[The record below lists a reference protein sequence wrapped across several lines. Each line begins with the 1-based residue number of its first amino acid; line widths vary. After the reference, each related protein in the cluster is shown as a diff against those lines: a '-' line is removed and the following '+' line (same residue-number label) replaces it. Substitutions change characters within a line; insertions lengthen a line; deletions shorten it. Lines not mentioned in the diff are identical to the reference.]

1 VILSDLSVKRPV
13 FATVIN
19 LLIITFGI
27 VAFLMLP
34 LREYPD
40 IDPPIVNISTNY
52 PGASAAIVE
61 TKITQLLEDRIS
73 GVEGVKT
80 INSNSRVGRSS
91 ITIEFNLD
99 RDIDAATNDVRD
111 RISRALNN
119 LPEQAE
125 PPEVSKANDDE
136 NVIVWFVLQS
146 ETMSTLELTDY
157 ANRYIVDRFAVV
169 DGVARVQ
176 VGGGRTYAMKIRLNR
191 VSMAA
196 RNITVQDIES
206 TLRDENV
213 ELPAGRIESIDRDFS
228 IRVERSYLSEQD
240 FANMVISH
248 SQSNTEGSANGS
260 SQNNAQSKSVV
271 RLGDVAEVFIG
282 AQDDE
287 NMFRGNGK
295 NMVGLGVIKQS
306 KANTLDVVKSAR
318 KEMVTIRSSLPIGTT
333 ITNSYDS
340 SVFIQGSIDEVY
352 NTLIIAMLMVVL
364 VIFLFL
370 GNVRATLI
378 PAVTVPVA
386 LIGSMMALSWFGF
399 SINLLTLLAL
409 VLAIGL
415 VVDDAIVVLENI
427 YRRIENGQPPLMAAY
442 EGGREVAFAVIAT
455 TLVLVAVFVPLVF
468 LSGNMGR
475 LFTEFAIAIAAAV
488 VFSSL
493 TALSL
498 TPMLCSKMLKHKERS
513 SSFGQK
519 LDHAFSRFEA
529 AYGRALKNSIQQPL
543 LIILVLALSLAAVF
557 LLFNKLPAEYTP
569 KEDRGNFFL
578 IMQGAEGA
586 SHESNVKNM
595 HKIEEKLLG
604 YQEQGEL
611 DRVLVRVPGF
621 GGTGG
626 IAIVGLPQWD
636 KRSID
641 TFSFINK
648 INGDVQSVT
657 DVRAFAIMRRGIGGG
672 GGSNAPVS
680 FVLQGNTFAE
690 LAQWRD
696 ILITEAQKNPNLSNI
711 NSDYQETYP
720 QLLVQ
725 IDRERAYD
733 LGVPVGDIAET
744 LETMLGQRRVTT
756 FVDRGEEYDVI
767 VEGDEKQFQSPADI
781 DNLYVR
787 SRTTDKLIPLSNLL
801 NIGENATSSKLNR
814 YNRLRSITITA
825 NLADGYALGEALDFL
840 VDVTKNK
847 LPEHVQIDYKGESL
861 LLKESGSSILFVF
874 LLALLITYLVLA
886 AQFESFIHPFV
897 ILLTVPLALVGALAG
912 LELMG
917 MSLNIYSQIGIVM
930 LIGLAAKNGILIV
943 EFANQLRDKGIAFE
957 EALISA
963 SQQRLRPIV
972 MTTFTTVTSAIPL
985 VLAVGPGA
993 ESRMVIGVVI
1003 FAGVSL
1009 ASVFT
1014 LFIVPGAYYWLCRN
1028 TGSPQAISDEIDQL
1042 EQGSN
1047 Y

>member
-1 VILSDLSVKRPV
+1 MILSDLSVKRPV

-19 LLIITFGI
+19 LLIVTFGI

-52 PGASAAIVE
+52 SGASAAIVE

-73 GVEGVKT
+73 GIEGVKS

-119 LPEQAE
+119 LPEQAD

-136 NVIVWFVLQS
+136 STIVWFVLQS
-146 ETMSTLELTDY
+146 DTMSTLALTDY

-169 DGVARVQ
+169 DGVARIQ

-191 VSMAA
+191 ASMAA

-206 TLRDENV
+206 TLRDENI

-240 FANMVISH
+240 FANMVINH
-248 SQSNTEGSANGS
+248 SESN
-260 SQNNAQSKSVV
+260 SVV
-271 RLGDVAEVFIG
+271 RLGDVADVFIG

-306 KANTLDVVKSAR
+306 KANTLDVVRAAR
-318 KEMVTIRSSLPIGTT
+318 KEMIAIRSSLPVGTT

-352 NTLIIAMLMVVL
+352 NTLIIAMMMVVL

-378 PAVTVPVA
+378 PAITVPVA

-427 YRRIENGQPPLMAAY
+427 YRRIENGQTPLMAAY
-442 EGGREVAFAVIAT
+442 EGGREVAFAVVAT

-498 TPMLCSKMLKHKERS
+498 TPMMCSKMLKHRERS

-519 LDHAFSRFEA
+519 LDRAFSRIEA
-529 AYGRALKNSIQQPL
+529 AYGRALANSIHQPM
-543 LIILVLALSLAAVF
+543 LIVLVLGLSLTAVF
-557 LLFNKLPAEYTP
+557 LLFNKLPSEYTP

-586 SHESNVKNM
+586 SYESNVKNM
-595 HKIEEKLLG
+595 HEIEEKLLG
-604 YQEQGEL
+604 YQAQGEL

-626 IAIVGLPQWD
+626 IAIVGLPEWD
-636 KRSID
+636 KRSVD

-648 INGDVQSVT
+648 INRDVQSVT

-680 FVLQGNTFAE
+680 FVLQGNTFEE

-696 ILITEAQKNPNLSNI
+696 ILISEAQKNPNLSNI
-711 NSDYQETYP
+711 NSDYKETYP

-733 LGVPVGDIAET
+733 LGVPVGDIAKT

-767 VEGDEKQFQSPADI
+767 VEGDEKQYQSPDDI

-787 SRTTDKLIPLSNLL
+787 SRTTNKLIPLSNLL
-801 NIGENATSSKLNR
+801 NIGENATSSRLNR
-814 YNRLRSITITA
+814 YNRLRSITVTA
-825 NLADGYALGEALDFL
+825 NLADGYALGDALDFL

-847 LPEHVQIDYKGESL
+847 LPEHVQVDYKGESL
-861 LLKESGSSILFVF
+861 LLKESGNSILFVF

-912 LELMG
+912 LDLMG

-1009 ASVFT
+1009 ASMFT
-1014 LFIVPGAYYWLCRN
+1014 LFIVPGAYYWLCRH
-1028 TGSPQAISDEIDQL
+1028 TGSPQAIANEIAKQ
-1042 EQGSN
+1042 QQ
-1047 Y
+1047 

>member
-1 VILSDLSVKRPV
+1 MILSDLSVKRPV
-13 FATVIN
+13 FATVLN

-119 LPEQAE
+119 LPEQAD

-146 ETMSTLELTDY
+146 ETMSTLALTDY

-169 DGVARVQ
+169 DGVARIR

-191 VSMAA
+191 ASMAA
-196 RNITVQDIES
+196 RNITVQDIER

-213 ELPAGRIESIDRDFS
+213 ELPAGRIESVERDFS

-240 FANMVISH
+240 FTNMVI
-248 SQSNTEGSANGS
+248 ER
-260 SQNNAQSKSVV
+260 SKSNSLV

-306 KANTLDVVKSAR
+306 KANTLEVVKSAR
-318 KEMVTIRSSLPIGTT
+318 KEMITIRNTLPVGTT

-352 NTLIIAMLMVVL
+352 NTLIIAMFMVVL

-378 PAVTVPVA
+378 PAITVPVA

-427 YRRIENGQPPLMAAY
+427 YRRIEKGQTPLMAAY
-442 EGGREVAFAVIAT
+442 EGGREVAFAVVAT

-488 VFSSL
+488 IFSSL

-498 TPMLCSKMLKHKERS
+498 TPMMCSKMLKHRERS

-519 LDHAFSRFEA
+519 LDRAFARFEA
-529 AYGRALKNSIQQPL
+529 SYGRALKSSIHQPI
-543 LIILVLALSLAAVF
+543 LILLVLGLALASVF
-557 LLFNKLPAEYTP
+557 LLFNKLPSEYSP

-578 IMQGAEGA
+578 MMQSAEGA
-586 SHESNVKNM
+586 SYESNVKNM
-595 HKIEEKLLG
+595 HKIEDKLLA
-604 YQEQGEL
+604 YQAQGEL

-621 GGTGG
+621 GGSGG
-626 IAIVGLPQWD
+626 IAIVGLPEWD

-648 INGDVQSVT
+648 INGDMQSVT
-657 DVRAFAIMRRGIGGG
+657 DVRAFAIMRRGISGGG
-672 GGSNAPVS
+672 GGDKPVS
-680 FVLQGNTFAE
+680 FVLQGNTFEE
-690 LAQWRD
+690 LVQWRD
-696 ILITEAQKNPNLSNI
+696 ILISEAQKNPNLSNI

-720 QLLVQ
+720 QLLVK

-733 LGVPVGDIAET
+733 LGVTVGDIAQT

-767 VEGDEKQFQSPADI
+767 VEGDEMQFQSPADI
-781 DNLYVR
+781 DNLYIR
-787 SRTTDKLIPLSNLL
+787 SRTTDKLIPLASVL
-801 NIGENATSSKLNR
+801 NIAENATSSRLNR
-814 YNRLRSITITA
+814 YNRLRSITVTA
-825 NLADGYALGEALDFL
+825 NLSDGYALGDALDFL

-847 LPEHVQIDYKGESL
+847 LPEHVQVAYKGESL
-861 LLKESGSSILFVF
+861 LLKESGNSILFVF

-912 LELMG
+912 LELMA

-985 VLAVGPGA
+985 VLAIGPGA

-1009 ASVFT
+1009 ASIFT
-1014 LFIVPGAYYWLCRN
+1014 LFIVPGAYFWLCRN
-1028 TGSPQAISDEIDQL
+1028 TGSPQAIANEI
-1042 EQGSN
+1042 EQQS
-1047 Y
+1047 

>member
-73 GVEGVKT
+73 GVEGVKA

-119 LPEQAE
+119 LPEQAD

-146 ETMSTLELTDY
+146 ETMSTLALTDY

-169 DGVARVQ
+169 DGVARIR

-191 VSMAA
+191 ASMAA
-196 RNITVQDIES
+196 RNITVQDIER

-213 ELPAGRIESIDRDFS
+213 ELPAGRIESVDRDFS
-228 IRVERSYLSEQD
+228 IRVERSYLTEQD
-240 FANMVISH
+240 FSNMVIDRSE
-248 SQSNTEGSANGS
+248 SNSL
-260 SQNNAQSKSVV
+260 V

-306 KANTLDVVKSAR
+306 KGNTLDVVKSAR
-318 KEMVTIRSSLPIGTT
+318 KEIIAIRNTLPVGTT

-378 PAVTVPVA
+378 PAITVPVA

-427 YRRIENGQPPLMAAY
+427 YRRIENGQTPLMAAY
-442 EGGREVAFAVIAT
+442 EGGREVAFAVVAT

-488 VFSSL
+488 IFSSL

-498 TPMLCSKMLKHKERS
+498 TPMMCSKMLKHRERS

-519 LDHAFSRFEA
+519 LDRAFASFEA
-529 AYGRALKNSIQQPL
+529 SYGRALKSSIHQPM
-543 LIILVLALSLAAVF
+543 LILLVLGLALAAVF
-557 LLFNKLPAEYTP
+557 LLFNKLPSEYTP

-578 IMQGAEGA
+578 MMQSAEGA
-586 SHESNVKNM
+586 SYESNVKNM
-595 HKIEEKLLG
+595 HEIEEKLLA
-604 YQEQGEL
+604 YQAQGEL

-621 GGTGG
+621 GGSGG
-626 IAIVGLPQWD
+626 IAIVGLPEWD

-648 INGDVQSVT
+648 INGDMQSVT

-672 GGSNAPVS
+672 GGGNNPVS
-680 FVLQGNTFAE
+680 FVLQGNTFEE

-733 LGVPVGDIAET
+733 LGVTVGDIAQT

-767 VEGDEKQFQSPADI
+767 VEGDEKQFQSPKDI
-781 DNLYVR
+781 DNLYIR
-787 SRTTDKLIPLSNLL
+787 SRTTDKLIPLASVL
-801 NIGENATSSKLNR
+801 NIGENATSSRLNR
-814 YNRLRSITITA
+814 YNRLRSITVTA
-825 NLADGYALGEALDFL
+825 NLTDGYALGDALDFL

-847 LPEHVQIDYKGESL
+847 LPEHVQVDYKGESL
-861 LLKESGSSILFVF
+861 LLKESGNSIMFVF

-1009 ASVFT
+1009 ASIFT

-1028 TGSPQAISDEIDQL
+1028 TGSPQAIANKI
-1042 EQGSN
+1042 EQQS
-1047 Y
+1047 

>member
-1 VILSDLSVKRPV
+1 MILSDLSVKRPV

-19 LLIITFGI
+19 LLIIAFGI
-27 VAFLMLP
+27 VAFMLLP

-40 IDPPIVNISTNY
+40 IDPPIVNISTSY

-61 TKITQLLEDRIS
+61 SKITQLLEDRVS
-73 GVEGVKT
+73 GIEGVKT

-91 ITIEFNLD
+91 ITLEFDLD

-111 RISRALNN
+111 RISRALRN

-125 PPEVSKANDDE
+125 PPQVSKSNDDE
-136 NVIVWFVLQS
+136 SVIAWFVLQS
-146 ETMSTLELTDY
+146 DVMTTLELTDY

-176 VGGGRTYAMKIRLNR
+176 VGGGRTSAMKIRLDR
-191 VSMAA
+191 AAMAA
-196 RNITVQDIES
+196 RNITVDDIET
-206 TLRDENV
+206 TLRNENI
-213 ELPAGRIESIDRDFS
+213 ELPAGRVESIDRDFS
-228 IRVERSYLSEQD
+228 IRVKRSYLTAQHFE
-240 FANMVISH
+240 NMVVSR
-248 SQSNTEGSANGS
+248 TKANS
-260 SQNNAQSKSVV
+260 FV
-271 RLGDVAEVFIG
+271 RLRDVSKVFVGAE
-282 AQDDE
+282 DDE

-306 KANTLDVVKSAR
+306 KANTLEVVRAAR
-318 KEMVTIRSSLPIGTT
+318 KEMTSLRNTLPLGTT

-352 NTLIIAMLMVVL
+352 NTLIIAMLMVIL

-370 GNVRATLI
+370 GNVRATII

-386 LIGSMMALSWFGF
+386 LIGSMMSLSWFGF

-427 YRRIENGQPPLMAAY
+427 YRRIEQGQPPLLAAY
-442 EGGREVAFAVIAT
+442 HGGREVAFAVVAT

-468 LSGNMGR
+468 LSGNIGR

-498 TPMLCSKMLKHKERS
+498 TPMMCSKMLKNRQRS

-519 LDHAFSRFEA
+519 LDSAFARFEA
-529 AYGRALKNSIQQPL
+529 AYARALKNSIHQPI
-543 LIILVLALSLAAVF
+543 LIVAVLGLSLFAVQ
-557 LLFNKLPAEYTP
+557 LLLKKLPTEYTP

-586 SHESNVKNM
+586 SYESNVSNM
-595 HKIEEKLLG
+595 QQIEEKLLA
-604 YQEQGEL
+604 YQAQGEL

-626 IAIVGLPQWD
+626 IAIVGLPEWD
-636 KRSID
+636 KRKID
-641 TFSFINK
+641 TFSFIHK
-648 INGDVQSVT
+648 INREVREVT

-672 GGSNAPVS
+672 GSNAPVS
-680 FVLQGNTFAE
+680 FVLQGNTFSE
-690 LAQWRD
+690 LAKWRD
-696 ILITEAQKNPNLSNI
+696 IVIDAAQKNSRLSNI
-711 NSDYQETYP
+711 NSDYKETYP

-725 IDRERAYD
+725 INSDRAYD
-733 LGVPVGDIAET
+733 LGVPIRDIAQT
-744 LETMLGQRRVTT
+744 LETMLGKKRLTT

-767 VEGDEKQFQSPADI
+767 IEGDEKQFSSPTDI
-781 DNLYVR
+781 EHVYVR
-787 SRTTDKLIPLSNLL
+787 SRTTDKLIPLGNLL
-801 NIGENATSSKLNR
+801 HIKENATSSKLNR

-825 NLADGYALGEALDFL
+825 NLADDYALGDALHFL
-840 VDVTKNK
+840 VSVVNAE

-861 LLKESGSSILFVF
+861 LLKESGNSILFVF
-874 LLALLITYLVLA
+874 MLALLITYLVLS
-886 AQFESFIHPFV
+886 AQFESFVHPFV

-917 MSLNIYSQIGIVM
+917 MTLNIYSQIGIVM

-943 EFANQLRDKGIAFE
+943 EFANQLRDKGMAFE
-957 EALISA
+957 QALISA
-963 SQQRLRPIV
+963 AQQRLRPIV

-1014 LFIVPGAYYWLCRN
+1014 LFIVPGAYYWMCRN
-1028 TGSPQAISDEIDQL
+1028 TSSPQAITHKIKEL
-1042 EQGSN
+1042 EQ
-1047 Y
+1047 

>member
-1 VILSDLSVKRPV
+1 MILSDLSVKRPV
-13 FATVIN
+13 FATVLN

-40 IDPPIVNISTNY
+40 IDPPIVNISTSY

-73 GVEGVKT
+73 GIEGVKT

-119 LPEQAE
+119 LPEQSD

-136 NVIVWFVLQS
+136 SVIVWFVLQS
-146 ETMSTLELTDY
+146 ETMSTLALTDY

-169 DGVARVQ
+169 DGVARVR

-191 VSMAA
+191 ASMAA
-196 RNITVQDIES
+196 RDITVQDIER

-228 IRVERSYLSEQD
+228 IRVERSYLTEQD
-240 FANMVISH
+240 FANMVVDH
-248 SQSNTEGSANGS
+248 SE
-260 SQNNAQSKSVV
+260 SKSVV

-287 NMFRGNGK
+287 NMFRGNGR

-306 KANTLDVVKSAR
+306 KANTLDVVKTAR
-318 KEMVTIRSSLPIGTT
+318 KEMIAIRDSLPVGTT

-386 LIGSMMALSWFGF
+386 LVGSMMALSWFGF

-427 YRRIENGQPPLMAAY
+427 YRRIEKGQTPLMAAY

-498 TPMLCSKMLKHKERS
+498 TPMMCSKMLKHRERS

-519 LDHAFSRFEA
+519 LDRAFARFEA
-529 AYGRALKNSIQQPL
+529 AYGRALASSIHQPL
-543 LIILVLALSLAAVF
+543 LIVLVLGLSLAAVF
-557 LLFNKLPAEYTP
+557 LLFNKLPSEYTP

-586 SHESNVKNM
+586 SYESNVKNM

-604 YQEQGEL
+604 YQAEGEL

-621 GGTGG
+621 GGSGG
-626 IAIVGLPQWD
+626 IAIVGLPEWD

-648 INGDVQSVT
+648 INRDVQSVT

-680 FVLQGNTFAE
+680 FVLQGNTFEE

-711 NSDYQETYP
+711 NSDYKETYP

-733 LGVPVGDIAET
+733 LGVPVGDIAQT
-744 LETMLGQRRVTT
+744 LETMLGQRRVTS

-767 VEGDEKQFQSPADI
+767 VEGDEKQFQSPTDI

-787 SRTTDKLIPLSNLL
+787 SRTTDKLIPLANLL
-801 NIGENATSSKLNR
+801 NIGENATSSRLNR
-814 YNRLRSITITA
+814 YNRLRSITVTA
-825 NLADGYALGEALDFL
+825 NLADGYALGDALDFL

-847 LPEHVQIDYKGESL
+847 LPEHVQVDYKGESL
-861 LLKESGSSILFVF
+861 LLKESGNSILFVF

-943 EFANQLRDKGIAFE
+943 EFANQLRDRGIAFE

-963 SQQRLRPIV
+963 AQQRLRPIV

-1009 ASVFT
+1009 TSIFT

-1028 TGSPQAISDEIDQL
+1028 TGSPQAIANEIEKAEQL
-1042 EQGSN
+1042 GVSESSL
-1047 Y
+1047 

>member
-1 VILSDLSVKRPV
+1 MILSDLSVKRPV

-40 IDPPIVNISTNY
+40 IDPPVVNISTSY
-52 PGASAAIVE
+52 PGASAVIVE
-61 TKITQLLEDRIS
+61 TKITKLLEDRIS
-73 GVEGVKT
+73 GIEGVKT

-99 RDIDAATNDVRD
+99 RNIDAATNDVRD
-111 RISRALNN
+111 RVSRALNN
-119 LPEQAE
+119 LPEQSE

-146 ETMSTLELTDY
+146 DTMSTLELTDY

-191 VSMAA
+191 ASMAA

-206 TLRDENV
+206 TLRDENI

-240 FANMVISH
+240 FANMVITH
-248 SQSNTEGSANGS
+248 SD
-260 SQNNAQSKSVV
+260 NNSVV
-271 RLGDVAEVFIG
+271 RLGDVAQVFVG

-306 KANTLDVVKSAR
+306 KANTLEVVKSAR
-318 KEMVTIRSSLPIGTT
+318 KEMVTIRESLPVGTT

-352 NTLIIAMLMVVL
+352 NTLIIAMLMVIL

-378 PAVTVPVA
+378 PAITVPVA

-427 YRRIENGQPPLMAAY
+427 YRRIENGQSPIMAAY
-442 EGGREVAFAVIAT
+442 EGGREVAFAVVAT

-468 LSGNMGR
+468 LSGNVGR

-498 TPMLCSKMLKHKERS
+498 TPMMCSKMLKHRERS

-519 LDHAFSRFEA
+519 LDRAFAHIEA
-529 AYGRALKNSIQQPL
+529 AYGRALANTIHQPI
-543 LIILVLALSLAAVF
+543 LILLVLALSLAAVF
-557 LLFNKLPAEYTP
+557 ILFNKLPAEYSP

-586 SHESNVKNM
+586 SHENNVKNM
-595 HKIEEKLLG
+595 HQIEEKLLS
-604 YQEQGEL
+604 YQEKGEL

-621 GGTGG
+621 GGSGG
-626 IAIVGLPQWD
+626 IAIVGLPEWD
-636 KRSID
+636 KRSVD

-648 INGDVQSVT
+648 INREVQSVT
-657 DVRAFAIMRRGIGGG
+657 DVRAFAIMRRGIRGG
-672 GGSNAPVS
+672 GGSNEPVS
-680 FVLQGNTFAE
+680 FVLQGNTFEE

-696 ILITEAQKNPNLSNI
+696 ILINEAQKNPNLSNI
-711 NSDYQETYP
+711 NSDYKETYP

-733 LGVPVGDIAET
+733 LGVPVGDIAAT

-767 VEGDEKQFQSPADI
+767 VEGDEKQYQSPTDI

-787 SRTTDKLIPLSNLL
+787 SRTTNKLIPLANVL
-801 NIGENATSSKLNR
+801 NIAENATSSRLNR

-825 NLADGYALGEALDFL
+825 NLVDGYALGDALDFL

-847 LPEHVQIDYKGESL
+847 LPEHVQVAYKGESL
-861 LLKESGSSILFVF
+861 LLKESGNSILFVF

-886 AQFESFIHPFV
+886 AQFESFVHPFV
-897 ILLTVPLALVGALAG
+897 ILLTVPLALVGALTG

-943 EFANQLRDKGIAFE
+943 EFANQLRDKGVAFE
-957 EALISA
+957 QALLSA
-963 SQQRLRPIV
+963 AQQRLRPIV

-1009 ASVFT
+1009 ASMFT

-1028 TGSPQAISDEIDQL
+1028 TGSPQAIAKEIDKL
-1042 EQGSN
+1042 EQQVLTKAALK
-1047 Y
+1047 

>member
-1 VILSDLSVKRPV
+1 MILSDLSVKRPV

-40 IDPPIVNISTNY
+40 IDPPVVSITTSY

-61 TKITQLLEDRIS
+61 TKITQVLEDRIS

-80 INSNSRVGRSS
+80 INSNSRVGRSN
-91 ITIEFNLD
+91 ITIEFDLS

-111 RISRALNN
+111 RISRALRS
-119 LPEQAE
+119 LPEQAD
-125 PPEVSKANDDE
+125 PPQVFKANDDE
-136 NVIVWFVLQS
+136 SVIVWFVLQS
-146 ETMSTLELTDY
+146 DTMSTLELTDY

-176 VGGGRTYAMKIRLNR
+176 VGGGRTYAMKILLNR
-191 VSMAA
+191 TAMAA
-196 RNITVQDIES
+196 RNVTVDDIES
-206 TLRDENV
+206 TLRDENI
-213 ELPAGRIESIDRDFS
+213 ELPAGKVESIDRDFS
-228 IRVERSYLSEQD
+228 IRVERSYLTERD
-240 FANMVISH
+240 FAEMVI
-248 SQSNTEGSANGS
+248 TR
-260 SQNNAQSKSVV
+260 SKDNSLV
-271 RLGDVAEVFIG
+271 RLGDVAQVFVG

-306 KANTLDVVKSAR
+306 KANTLEVVKAAR
-318 KEMVTIRSSLPIGTT
+318 KEMLDIREGLPLGTT

-352 NTLIIAMLMVVL
+352 NTLIIAMLMVIL

-415 VVDDAIVVLENI
+415 VVDDSIVVLENI
-427 YRRIENGQPPLMAAY
+427 YRRIENGETPLLAAY
-442 EGGREVAFAVIAT
+442 HGGREVAFAVVAT

-468 LSGNMGR
+468 LSGNVGR

-498 TPMLCSKMLKHKERS
+498 TPMMCSKMLKHRERS

-519 LDHAFSRFEA
+519 LDKAFAKFEA
-529 AYGRALKNSIQQPL
+529 AYGRALSKSIHQPFT
-543 LIILVLALSLAAVF
+543 IIAILGLALFAVQ
-557 LLFNKLPAEYTP
+557 LLFQQLPTEYTP
-569 KEDRGNFFL
+569 KEDRGNMFL

-586 SHESNVKNM
+586 SYENNVKNM
-595 HKIEEKLLG
+595 QKIEEKLLA
-604 YQEQGEL
+604 YQQRGDL
-611 DRVLVRVPGF
+611 DRVIVRVPGF

-626 IAIVGLPQWD
+626 IAILGMPDWGERNIGTFEFIKRINGEL
-636 KRSID
+636 RSI
-641 TFSFINK
+641 
-648 INGDVQSVT
+648 T
-657 DVRAFAIMRRGIGGG
+657 DVRAFAMMRRGIGGG

-680 FVLQGNTFAE
+680 FVLQGNTYSE
-690 LAQWRD
+690 LARWRD
-696 ILITEAQKNPNLSNI
+696 IVIKEAQKNPNLSAI
-711 NSDYQETYP
+711 NSDYKETYP
-720 QLLVQ
+720 QLMVK
-725 IDRERAYD
+725 IDRDRAYD
-733 LGVPVGDIAET
+733 LGVPVGDIAKT

-756 FVDRGEEYDVI
+756 FVDRGEEYDVV
-767 VEGDEKQFQSPADI
+767 VEGDESQYTSPTDI
-781 DNLYVR
+781 DNVYVR
-787 SRTTDKLIPLSNLL
+787 SRTTNKLIPLANLL
-801 NIGENATSSKLNR
+801 TVTENATSSRLNR

-825 NLADGYALGEALDFL
+825 NLADGYALGDALDFL
-840 VDVTKNK
+840 NDIVDSQ
-847 LPEHVQIDYKGESL
+847 LPEEVQIDYKGQSL
-861 LLKESGSSILFVF
+861 LLKDSGNSMLMIF
-874 LLALLITYLVLA
+874 LLALLITYLVLS

-912 LELMG
+912 LEFMG

-943 EFANQLRDKGIAFE
+943 EFANQLRDKGVEFE
-957 EALISA
+957 QALIQGA
-963 SQQRLRPIV
+963 QQRLRPIV

-985 VLAVGPGA
+985 VLASGPGA

-1028 TGSPQAISDEIDQL
+1028 TGSPEAIANEIEKAEQAKVA
-1042 EQGSN
+1042 SN
-1047 Y
+1047 

>member
-1 VILSDLSVKRPV
+1 MILSDLSVKRPV

-19 LLIITFGI
+19 LIIITFGI

-40 IDPPIVNISTNY
+40 IDPPIVNISTSY
-52 PGASAAIVE
+52 PGASAGIVE

-73 GVEGVKT
+73 GVEGIKS
-80 INSNSRVGRSS
+80 INSNSRVGRSN
-91 ITIEFNLD
+91 ITIEFTLD

-119 LPEQAE
+119 LPEQSE

-146 ETMSTLELTDY
+146 DTMSSLALTDY

-169 DGVARVQ
+169 DGVARVRL
-176 VGGGRTYAMKIRLNR
+176 GGGRTYAMKIRLDR
-191 VSMAA
+191 TSMAA
-196 RNITVQDIES
+196 RNITVQDIEN

-228 IRVERSYLSEQD
+228 IRVDRSYLSEQD
-240 FANMVISH
+240 FAEMVINH
-248 SQSNTEGSANGS
+248 AGNKT
-260 SQNNAQSKSVV
+260 VV
-271 RLGDVAEVFIG
+271 RLGDVAEVFVG

-306 KANTLDVVKSAR
+306 TANTLEVVKSAR
-318 KEMVTIRSSLPIGTT
+318 KEMFNIRESLPVGTT

-352 NTLIIAMLMVVL
+352 DTLIIAMLMVIL

-370 GNVRATLI
+370 GNVRATFI

-427 YRRIENGQPPLMAAY
+427 YRRIENGQTPLMAAF

-455 TLVLVAVFVPLVF
+455 TLVLVAVFVPLIF
-468 LSGNMGR
+468 LSGNVGR

-498 TPMLCSKMLKHKERS
+498 TPMMCSKLLKHRERS

-519 LDHAFSRFEA
+519 LDQTFSRIET
-529 AYGRALKNSIQQPL
+529 AYGRALKNSIHQPI
-543 LIILVLALSLAAVF
+543 LIIAVLALSLVAVF
-557 LLFNKLPAEYTP
+557 LLFTDLPTEYTP

-578 IMQGAEGA
+578 VMRGAEGA
-586 SHESNVKNM
+586 SYENNIKNM
-595 HKIEEKLLG
+595 HEIENKLLA
-604 YQEQGEL
+604 YREKGEL
-611 DRVLVRVPGF
+611 ERVLVRVPGW
-621 GGTGG
+621 GGAGG
-626 IAIVGLPQWD
+626 IAIVGLPEWD

-648 INGDVQSVT
+648 INRDVKSVT
-657 DVRAFAIMRRGIGGG
+657 DVRAFAIMRKGISG
-672 GGSNAPVS
+672 GGSGSPVS
-680 FVLQGNTFAE
+680 FVLQGNTFEE

-696 ILITEAQKNPNLSNI
+696 ILVAKAQENPNLLNI
-711 NSDYQETYP
+711 DSDYQETYP

-733 LGVPVGDIAET
+733 LGVPVGDIAKT

-767 VEGDEKQFQSPADI
+767 VEGDEKQYRSPTDI
-781 DNLYVR
+781 NNLYVR
-787 SRTTDKLIPLSNLL
+787 SRTSNKLIPLANLL
-801 NIGENATSSKLNR
+801 NISENATSARLNR

-825 NLADGYALGEALDFL
+825 NLAEGYALGDALSFL
-840 VDVTKNK
+840 VDVTKTE

-874 LLALLITYLVLA
+874 LLALLLTYLVLS

-943 EFANQLRDKGIAFE
+943 EFANQLRDKGLAFE
-957 EALISA
+957 EALINA
-963 SQQRLRPIV
+963 AQQRLRPII

-1009 ASVFT
+1009 ASLFT
-1014 LFIVPGAYYWLCRN
+1014 LFIVPGAYYWLCRK
-1028 TGSPQAISDEIDQL
+1028 TGSPQDISAKIDKLKQ
-1042 EQGSN
+1042 
-1047 Y
+1047 

>member
-1 VILSDLSVKRPV
+1 MILSDLSVKRPV

-40 IDPPIVNISTNY
+40 IDPPIVNISTSY

-73 GVEGVKT
+73 GIEGVKT

-119 LPEQAE
+119 LPEQSD

-136 NVIVWFVLQS
+136 SVIVWFVLQS
-146 ETMSTLELTDY
+146 ETMSTLALTDY

-169 DGVARVQ
+169 DGVARVR

-191 VSMAA
+191 ASMAA
-196 RNITVQDIES
+196 RDITVQDIES

-228 IRVERSYLSEQD
+228 IRVERSYLTEQD
-240 FANMVISH
+240 FANMVINH
-248 SQSNTEGSANGS
+248 SE
-260 SQNNAQSKSVV
+260 SKSVV

-282 AQDDE
+282 AQNDE

-306 KANTLDVVKSAR
+306 KANTLDVVKTAR
-318 KEMVTIRSSLPIGTT
+318 KEMITIRDSLPVGTT

-352 NTLIIAMLMVVL
+352 NTLIIAMFMVVL

-386 LIGSMMALSWFGF
+386 LIGSMIALSWFGF

-427 YRRIENGQPPLMAAY
+427 YRRIENGQAPLMAAY

-498 TPMLCSKMLKHKERS
+498 TPMMCSKMLKHRERS

-519 LDHAFSRFEA
+519 LDRAFARFEA
-529 AYGRALKNSIQQPL
+529 AYGRALASSIHQPV
-543 LIILVLALSLAAVF
+543 LIVLVLGLSLAAVF
-557 LLFNKLPAEYTP
+557 LLFNKLPSEYTP

-578 IMQGAEGA
+578 IMQSAEGA
-586 SHESNVKNM
+586 SYESNVKNM
-595 HKIEEKLLG
+595 HKIEKKLLG
-604 YQEQGEL
+604 YQQEGEL

-621 GGTGG
+621 GGSGG
-626 IAIVGLPQWD
+626 IAIVGLPEWD

-641 TFSFINK
+641 TFSFIKK
-648 INGDVQSVT
+648 INRDVQSVT

-672 GGSNAPVS
+672 GG
-680 FVLQGNTFAE
+680 
-690 LAQWRD
+690 
-696 ILITEAQKNPNLSNI
+696 
-711 NSDYQETYP
+711 
-720 QLLVQ
+720 
-725 IDRERAYD
+725 
-733 LGVPVGDIAET
+733 
-744 LETMLGQRRVTT
+744 
-756 FVDRGEEYDVI
+756 
-767 VEGDEKQFQSPADI
+767 
-781 DNLYVR
+781 
-787 SRTTDKLIPLSNLL
+787 
-801 NIGENATSSKLNR
+801 
-814 YNRLRSITITA
+814 
-825 NLADGYALGEALDFL
+825 
-840 VDVTKNK
+840 
-847 LPEHVQIDYKGESL
+847 
-861 LLKESGSSILFVF
+861 
-874 LLALLITYLVLA
+874 
-886 AQFESFIHPFV
+886 
-897 ILLTVPLALVGALAG
+897 
-912 LELMG
+912 
-917 MSLNIYSQIGIVM
+917 
-930 LIGLAAKNGILIV
+930 
-943 EFANQLRDKGIAFE
+943 
-957 EALISA
+957 
-963 SQQRLRPIV
+963 
-972 MTTFTTVTSAIPL
+972 
-985 VLAVGPGA
+985 
-993 ESRMVIGVVI
+993 
-1003 FAGVSL
+1003 
-1009 ASVFT
+1009 
-1014 LFIVPGAYYWLCRN
+1014 
-1028 TGSPQAISDEIDQL
+1028 
-1042 EQGSN
+1042 
-1047 Y
+1047 

>member
-1 VILSDLSVKRPV
+1 MILSDLSVKRPV

-40 IDPPIVNISTNY
+40 IDPPIVNISTSY

-61 TKITQLLEDRIS
+61 TKITQLLENRIS
-73 GVEGVKT
+73 GIEGVKT

-119 LPEQAE
+119 LPEQSD

-136 NVIVWFVLQS
+136 SVIVWFVLQS
-146 ETMSTLELTDY
+146 ETMSTLALTDY

-169 DGVARVQ
+169 DGVARVR

-191 VSMAA
+191 ASMAA
-196 RNITVQDIES
+196 RDITVQDIES

-228 IRVERSYLSEQD
+228 IRVERSYLTEQD
-240 FANMVISH
+240 FANMVINH
-248 SQSNTEGSANGS
+248 SE
-260 SQNNAQSKSVV
+260 SKSVV

-282 AQDDE
+282 AQNDE

-306 KANTLDVVKSAR
+306 KANTLDVVKTAR
-318 KEMVTIRSSLPIGTT
+318 KEMITIRDSLPVGTT

-352 NTLIIAMLMVVL
+352 NTLIIAMFMVVL

-386 LIGSMMALSWFGF
+386 LIGSMIALSWFGF

-427 YRRIENGQPPLMAAY
+427 YRRIENGQAPLMAAY

-498 TPMLCSKMLKHKERS
+498 TPMMCSKMLKHRERS

-519 LDHAFSRFEA
+519 LDRAFARFEA
-529 AYGRALKNSIQQPL
+529 AYGRALASSIHQPV
-543 LIILVLALSLAAVF
+543 LIVLVLGLSLAAVF
-557 LLFNKLPAEYTP
+557 LLFNKLPSEYTP

-578 IMQGAEGA
+578 IMQSAEGA
-586 SHESNVKNM
+586 SYESNVKNM
-595 HKIEEKLLG
+595 HKIEKKLLG
-604 YQEQGEL
+604 YQQEGEL

-621 GGTGG
+621 GGSGG
-626 IAIVGLPQWD
+626 IAIVGLPEWD

-641 TFSFINK
+641 TFSFIKK
-648 INGDVQSVT
+648 INRDVQSVT

-680 FVLQGNTFAE
+680 FVLQGNTFEE

-696 ILITEAQKNPNLSNI
+696 ILITEAQNNPNLSNI
-711 NSDYQETYP
+711 NSDYKETYP
-720 QLLVQ
+720 QLLVR

-733 LGVPVGDIAET
+733 LGVPVGDIAQT
-744 LETMLGQRRVTT
+744 LETMLGQRRVTS

-767 VEGDEKQFQSPADI
+767 VEGDEKQFQSPTDI

-787 SRTTDKLIPLSNLL
+787 SRTTNKLIPLANLL
-801 NIGENATSSKLNR
+801 NIAENATSSKLNR

-825 NLADGYALGEALDFL
+825 NLADGYALGDALDFL

-847 LPEHVQIDYKGESL
+847 LPEHVQVDYKGESL
-861 LLKESGSSILFVF
+861 LLKESGNSILFVF

-963 SQQRLRPIV
+963 AQQRLRPIV

-1009 ASVFT
+1009 ASIFT
-1014 LFIVPGAYYWLCRN
+1014 LFIVPGAYYWLCRH
-1028 TGSPQAISDEIDQL
+1028 TGSPQAIANEI
-1042 EQGSN
+1042 EQAEQQGK
-1047 Y
+1047 

>member
-119 LPEQAE
+119 LPEQAD

-169 DGVARVQ
+169 DGVARIR

-191 VSMAA
+191 ASMAA
-196 RNITVQDIES
+196 RNITVQDIER
-206 TLRDENV
+206 TLREENV
-213 ELPAGRIESIDRDFS
+213 ELPAGRIESVDRDFS

-240 FANMVISH
+240 FANMVIARS
-248 SQSNTEGSANGS
+248 E
-260 SQNNAQSKSVV
+260 NNSLV

-306 KANTLDVVKSAR
+306 KGNTLDVVKSAR
-318 KEMVTIRSSLPIGTT
+318 KEMIAIRNTLPVGTT

-340 SVFIQGSIDEVY
+340 SIFIQGSIDEVY

-378 PAVTVPVA
+378 PAITVPVA

-427 YRRIENGQPPLMAAY
+427 YRRIENGQTPLMAAY
-442 EGGREVAFAVIAT
+442 EGGREVAFAVVAT

-488 VFSSL
+488 IFSSL

-498 TPMLCSKMLKHKERS
+498 TPMMCSKMLKHKERS

-519 LDHAFSRFEA
+519 LDRAFARFETS
-529 AYGRALKNSIQQPL
+529 YGRALKSSIHQPM
-543 LIILVLALSLAAVF
+543 LIVLVLSLALAAVF
-557 LLFNKLPAEYTP
+557 LLFNKLPSEYAP

-578 IMQGAEGA
+578 MMQSAEGA
-586 SHESNVKNM
+586 SYENNIKNM

-604 YQEQGEL
+604 YQVEGEL
-611 DRVLVRVPGF
+611 ERVLVRVPGF
-621 GGTGG
+621 GGSGG
-626 IAIVGLPQWD
+626 IAIVGLPEWG

-648 INGDVQSVT
+648 INGDMQSVT

-672 GGSNAPVS
+672 GGGNSPVS
-680 FVLQGNTFAE
+680 FVLQGNTFEE

-733 LGVPVGDIAET
+733 LGVPVGDIAKT

-767 VEGDEKQFQSPADI
+767 VEGDERQFQSPTDI

-787 SRTTDKLIPLSNLL
+787 SRTTDKLIPLASVL
-801 NIGENATSSKLNR
+801 NIGENATSSRLNR
-814 YNRLRSITITA
+814 YNRLRSITVTA
-825 NLADGYALGEALDFL
+825 NLVDGYALGDALDFL

-847 LPEHVQIDYKGESL
+847 LPEHVQVDYKGESL

-897 ILLTVPLALVGALAG
+897 ILLTVPLALVGALVG

-1009 ASVFT
+1009 ASIFT

-1028 TGSPQAISDEIDQL
+1028 TGSPKAIANEINKAEQQAIIKAQL
-1042 EQGSN
+1042 K
-1047 Y
+1047 

>member
-27 VAFLMLP
+27 VAFMMLP

-40 IDPPIVNISTNY
+40 IDPPIVNISTTY

-119 LPEQAE
+119 LPEQSE

-196 RNITVQDIES
+196 RNITVQDIED

-213 ELPAGRIESIDRDFS
+213 ELPAGRIESVDRDFS

-240 FANMVISH
+240 FANMVITH
-248 SQSNTEGSANGS
+248 SQSS
-260 SQNNAQSKSVV
+260 SVV
-271 RLGDVAEVFIG
+271 RLGDVAQVFVG

-306 KANTLDVVKSAR
+306 KGNTLDVVKSAR
-318 KEMVTIRSSLPIGTT
+318 KEMVAIRDTLPIGTT

-378 PAVTVPVA
+378 PAITVPIA
-386 LIGSMMALSWFGF
+386 LIGSLMALSWFGF

-442 EGGREVAFAVIAT
+442 EGGREVAFAVVAT

-498 TPMLCSKMLKHKERS
+498 TPMLCSKMLKHRERS

-519 LDHAFSRFEA
+519 LDNAFARFEA
-529 AYGRALKNSIQQPL
+529 AYGRALKNSIHQPM
-543 LIILVLALSLAAVF
+543 LIVLVLGLSLAAVF
-557 LLFNKLPAEYTP
+557 LLFNKLPSEYTP

-578 IMQGAEGA
+578 IMQSAEGA
-586 SHESNVKNM
+586 SYENNVKNM
-595 HKIEEKLLG
+595 HQIEEKLLG
-604 YQEQGEL
+604 YKEEGEL

-648 INGDVQSVT
+648 INKDVQSVT

-680 FVLQGNTFAE
+680 FVLQGNTFEE

-696 ILITEAQKNPNLSNI
+696 ILISEAQKNPNLSNI
-711 NSDYQETYP
+711 NSDYKETYP

-767 VEGDEKQFQSPADI
+767 VEGDEKQFKSPSDI

-787 SRTTDKLIPLSNLL
+787 SRTTDKLIPLANLL
-801 NIGENATSSKLNR
+801 NIGENATSSRLNR
-814 YNRLRSITITA
+814 YNRLRSITVTA
-825 NLADGYALGEALDFL
+825 NLADGYALGDALDFL

-847 LPEHVQIDYKGESL
+847 LPEHVQVDYKGESL
-861 LLKESGSSILFVF
+861 LLKESGNSILFVF

-1009 ASVFT
+1009 ASIFT

-1028 TGSPQAISDEIDQL
+1028 TGSPQAIANEIEKL
-1042 EQGSN
+1042 EQQS
-1047 Y
+1047 

>member
-1 VILSDLSVKRPV
+1 MYKR
-13 FATVIN
+13 
-19 LLIITFGI
+19 
-27 VAFLMLP
+27 
-34 LREYPD
+34 
-40 IDPPIVNISTNY
+40 
-52 PGASAAIVE
+52 
-61 TKITQLLEDRIS
+61 Q
-73 GVEGVKT
+73 
-80 INSNSRVGRSS
+80 
-91 ITIEFNLD
+91 
-99 RDIDAATNDVRD
+99 
-111 RISRALNN
+111 
-119 LPEQAE
+119 
-125 PPEVSKANDDE
+125 
-136 NVIVWFVLQS
+136 
-146 ETMSTLELTDY
+146 
-157 ANRYIVDRFAVV
+157 
-169 DGVARVQ
+169 
-176 VGGGRTYAMKIRLNR
+176 
-191 VSMAA
+191 
-196 RNITVQDIES
+196 VQDIES

-228 IRVERSYLSEQD
+228 IRVERSYLTEQD
-240 FANMVISH
+240 FANMVINH
-248 SQSNTEGSANGS
+248 SE
-260 SQNNAQSKSVV
+260 SKSVV

-306 KANTLDVVKSAR
+306 KANTLDVVKTAR
-318 KEMVTIRSSLPIGTT
+318 KEMIAIRDSLPVGTT

-352 NTLIIAMLMVVL
+352 NTLIIAMVMVVL

-427 YRRIENGQPPLMAAY
+427 YRRIENGQAPLMAAY

-498 TPMLCSKMLKHKERS
+498 TPMMCSKMLKHRERS

-519 LDHAFSRFEA
+519 LDRAFARFEA
-529 AYGRALKNSIQQPL
+529 AYGRALASSIHQPL
-543 LIILVLALSLAAVF
+543 LIVLVLGLSLAAVF
-557 LLFNKLPAEYTP
+557 LLFNKLPSEYTP

-586 SHESNVKNM
+586 SYESNVKNM

-604 YQEQGEL
+604 YQAEGEL

-621 GGTGG
+621 GGSGG
-626 IAIVGLPQWD
+626 IAIVGLPEWD

-648 INGDVQSVT
+648 INRDVQNVT

-711 NSDYQETYP
+711 NSDYKETYP

-733 LGVPVGDIAET
+733 LGVPVGDIAQT
-744 LETMLGQRRVTT
+744 LETMLGQRRVTS

-767 VEGDEKQFQSPADI
+767 VEGDEKQFQSPTDI

-787 SRTTDKLIPLSNLL
+787 SRTTEKLIPLANLL
-801 NIGENATSSKLNR
+801 TIAENATSSRLNR
-814 YNRLRSITITA
+814 YNRLRSITVTA
-825 NLADGYALGEALDFL
+825 NLADGYALGDALDFL
-840 VDVTKNK
+840 VEVTKNK
-847 LPEHVQIDYKGESL
+847 LPEHVQVDYKGESL
-861 LLKESGSSILFVF
+861 LLKAVSY
-874 LLALLITYLVLA
+874 T
-886 AQFESFIHPFV
+886 H
-897 ILLTVPLALVGALAG
+897 LTLPT
-912 LELMG
+912 
-917 MSLNIYSQIGIVM
+917 IC
-930 LIGLAAKNGILIV
+930 
-943 EFANQLRDKGIAFE
+943 
-957 EALISA
+957 
-963 SQQRLRPIV
+963 
-972 MTTFTTVTSAIPL
+972 
-985 VLAVGPGA
+985 
-993 ESRMVIGVVI
+993 
-1003 FAGVSL
+1003 
-1009 ASVFT
+1009 SV
-1014 LFIVPGAYYWLCRN
+1014 
-1028 TGSPQAISDEIDQL
+1028 
-1042 EQGSN
+1042 
-1047 Y
+1047 

>member
-1 VILSDLSVKRPV
+1 MILSDLSVKRPV

-73 GVEGVKT
+73 GVEGVKA

-119 LPEQAE
+119 LPEQAD

-146 ETMSTLELTDY
+146 ETMSTLALTDY

-169 DGVARVQ
+169 DGVARIR

-191 VSMAA
+191 ASMAA
-196 RNITVQDIES
+196 RNITLQDIER

-213 ELPAGRIESIDRDFS
+213 ELPAGRIESVDRDFS
-228 IRVERSYLSEQD
+228 IRVERSYLTEQD
-240 FANMVISH
+240 FSNMVIDRSE
-248 SQSNTEGSANGS
+248 SNSL
-260 SQNNAQSKSVV
+260 V

-306 KANTLDVVKSAR
+306 KGNTLDVVKSAR
-318 KEMVTIRSSLPIGTT
+318 KEMIAIRNTLPVGTT

-378 PAVTVPVA
+378 PAITVPVA

-427 YRRIENGQPPLMAAY
+427 YRRIENGQTPLMAAY
-442 EGGREVAFAVIAT
+442 EGGREVAFAVVAT

-488 VFSSL
+488 IFSSL

-498 TPMLCSKMLKHKERS
+498 TPMMCSKMLKHRERS

-519 LDHAFSRFEA
+519 LDRAFASFEA
-529 AYGRALKNSIQQPL
+529 SYGRALKSSIHQPM
-543 LIILVLALSLAAVF
+543 LILLVLGLALAAVF
-557 LLFNKLPAEYTP
+557 LLFNKLPSEYTP

-578 IMQGAEGA
+578 MMQSAEGA
-586 SHESNVKNM
+586 SYESNVKNM
-595 HKIEEKLLG
+595 HEIEEKLLA
-604 YQEQGEL
+604 YQAQGEL

-621 GGTGG
+621 GGSGG
-626 IAIVGLPQWD
+626 IAIVGLPEWD

-648 INGDVQSVT
+648 INGDMQSVT

-672 GGSNAPVS
+672 GGGNNPVS
-680 FVLQGNTFAE
+680 FVLQGNTFEE

-733 LGVPVGDIAET
+733 LGVTVGDIAQT

-767 VEGDEKQFQSPADI
+767 VEGDEKQFQSPKDI
-781 DNLYVR
+781 DNLYIR
-787 SRTTDKLIPLSNLL
+787 SRTTDKLIPLASVL
-801 NIGENATSSKLNR
+801 NIGENATSSRLNR
-814 YNRLRSITITA
+814 YNRLRSITVTA
-825 NLADGYALGEALDFL
+825 NLTDGYALGDALDFL

-847 LPEHVQIDYKGESL
+847 LPEHVQVDYKGESL
-861 LLKESGSSILFVF
+861 LLKESGNSIMFVF

-1009 ASVFT
+1009 ASIFT

-1028 TGSPQAISDEIDQL
+1028 TGSPQAIANKI
-1042 EQGSN
+1042 EQQS
-1047 Y
+1047 

>member
-19 LLIITFGI
+19 LLIMTFGI
-27 VAFLMLP
+27 VAFMMLP

-40 IDPPIVNISTNY
+40 IDPPVVNISTSY
-52 PGASAAIVE
+52 PGASAEIIE
-61 TKITQLLEDRIS
+61 TKITQVLEDRIS

-91 ITIEFNLD
+91 ITIEFDLN

-136 NVIVWFVLQS
+136 DVIVWFVLQS

-176 VGGGRTYAMKIRLNR
+176 VGGGRTYAMKIRLDR
-191 VSMAA
+191 IAMAA
-196 RNITVQDIES
+196 RNITVSDIES
-206 TLRDENV
+206 TLRAENI
-213 ELPAGRIESIDRDFS
+213 ELPAGRVESIDRDFS
-228 IRVERSYLSEQD
+228 IRVERSYLTAQD
-240 FANMVISH
+240 FANMVISR
-248 SQSNTEGSANGS
+248 SQDNSL
-260 SQNNAQSKSVV
+260 V
-271 RLGDVAEVFIG
+271 RLGDVAEVFVG
-282 AQDDE
+282 AEDDE

-306 KANTLDVVKSAR
+306 KANTLDVVNYAR
-318 KEMVTIRSSLPIGTT
+318 KEMFSIRNGLPVGTT

-370 GNVRATLI
+370 GNIRATLI

-386 LIGSMMALSWFGF
+386 LIGSMMTLSWFGF

-427 YRRIENGQPPLMAAY
+427 YRRIEQGQAPLMAAY

-468 LSGNMGR
+468 LSGNVGR

-488 VFSSL
+488 IFSSL

-498 TPMLCSKMLKHKERS
+498 TPMLCSKMLKHRERS
-513 SSFGQK
+513 SSFGQI
-519 LDHAFSRFEA
+519 LDRAFSRFEK
-529 AYGRALKNSIQQPL
+529 AYGRALKNTIHQPI
-543 LIILVLALSLAAVF
+543 LIALVLALSLAAVYM
-557 LLFNKLPAEYTP
+557 LFNKLPSEYTP

-578 IMQGAEGA
+578 IMQSAEGA
-586 SHESNVKNM
+586 SYENNVKNM
-595 HKIEEKLLG
+595 QQIEDKLLG
-604 YQEQGEL
+604 YQAEGEL
-611 DRVLVRVPGF
+611 DRVIVRVPGF

-626 IAIVGLPQWD
+626 IAIVGLPEW
-636 KRSID
+636 KNRSID

-648 INGDVQSVT
+648 INKDVQDVT

-680 FVLQGNTFAE
+680 FVLQGNTFSE

-696 ILITEAQKNPNLSNI
+696 IVIKEAQNNPDLSNI
-711 NSDYQETYP
+711 NSDYKETYP
-720 QLLVQ
+720 QLLVK

-733 LGVPVGDIAET
+733 LGVPVGEIAET
-744 LETMLGQRRVTT
+744 LETMLGKRRVTT
-756 FVDRGEEYDVI
+756 FVDRGEEYDVML
-767 VEGDEKQFQSPADI
+767 EGDEKQYQSPTDI
-781 DNLYVR
+781 DNVYVR
-787 SRTTDKLIPLSNLL
+787 SNTTDKLIPLSNLL
-801 NIGENATSSKLNR
+801 TISEDATSSRLNR

-825 NLADGYALGEALDFL
+825 NLSDGYALGDALDYL
-840 VDVTKNK
+840 ENIARTK
-847 LPEHVQIDYKGESL
+847 LPEHVQVDYKGESL
-861 LLKESGSSILFVF
+861 LLKESGNSILFVF
-874 LLALLITYLVLA
+874 ILALLITYLVLA

-963 SQQRLRPIV
+963 AQQRLRPIV

-1028 TGSPQAISDEIDQL
+1028 TGSPMAIANEIA
-1042 EQGSN
+1042 SN
-1047 Y
+1047 EKNKASYE

>member
-73 GVEGVKT
+73 GIEGVKT

-99 RDIDAATNDVRD
+99 RNIDAATNDVRD

-136 NVIVWFVLQS
+136 STIVWFVLQS

-169 DGVARVQ
+169 DGVARIQ

-191 VSMAA
+191 ASMAA

-240 FANMVISH
+240 FANMVIGH
-248 SQSNTEGSANGS
+248 SQSSIESNSKAS
-260 SQNNAQSKSVV
+260 SVSRAENNSVV
-271 RLGDVAEVFIG
+271 RLGDVADVFIG

-306 KANTLDVVKSAR
+306 KANTLDVVNAAR
-318 KEMVTIRSSLPIGTT
+318 SEMVAIRSTLPVGTT

-352 NTLIIAMLMVVL
+352 NTLAIAMMMVVL

-370 GNVRATLI
+370 GNVRATII
-378 PAVTVPVA
+378 PAITVPVA

-427 YRRIENGQPPLMAAY
+427 YRRIENGQTPLMAAY
-442 EGGREVAFAVIAT
+442 EGGREVAFAVVAT

-498 TPMLCSKMLKHKERS
+498 TPMMCSKMLKHKERS

-519 LDHAFSRFEA
+519 LDRGFARFEA
-529 AYGRALKNSIQQPL
+529 AYGRALKNSIHQPI
-543 LIILVLALSLAAVF
+543 LIVLVLGLSLAAVF
-557 LLFNKLPAEYTP
+557 LLFNKLPSEYTP

-586 SHESNVKNM
+586 SYESNVKNM
-595 HKIEEKLLG
+595 HQIEEKLLG
-604 YQEQGEL
+604 YQEEGEL

-626 IAIVGLPQWD
+626 IAIVGLPEWD

-641 TFSFINK
+641 TFSFIKK
-648 INGDVQSVT
+648 INKDVQSVT

-680 FVLQGNTFAE
+680 FVLQGNTFEE

-767 VEGDEKQFQSPADI
+767 VEGDEKQYQSPTDI

-787 SRTTDKLIPLSNLL
+787 SRTTNKLIPLANLL
-801 NIGENATSSKLNR
+801 NIAENATSSRLNR

-825 NLADGYALGEALDFL
+825 NLADGYALGDALDFL

-847 LPEHVQIDYKGESL
+847 LPEHVQVDYKGESL

-963 SQQRLRPIV
+963 AQQRLRPIV

-1009 ASVFT
+1009 ASIFT

-1028 TGSPQAISDEIDQL
+1028 TGSPQAIANEIEKL
-1042 EQGSN
+1042 EQQG
-1047 Y
+1047 

>member
-1 VILSDLSVKRPV
+1 MILSDLSVKRPV

-40 IDPPIVNISTNY
+40 IDPPVVSITTNY
-52 PGASAAIVE
+52 PGASAEIVE
-61 TKITQLLEDRIS
+61 TKITQVLEDRIS

-80 INSNSRVGRSS
+80 INSNSRVGRSN
-91 ITIEFNLD
+91 ITIEFELN

-111 RISRALNN
+111 RISRALRN
-119 LPEQAE
+119 LPEQAD
-125 PPEVSKANDDE
+125 PPQVFKANDDE

-146 ETMSTLELTDY
+146 ESMTTLELTDY

-176 VGGGRTYAMKIRLNR
+176 VGGGRTYAMKILLNR
-191 VSMAA
+191 SAMAA
-196 RNITVQDIES
+196 RNVTVDDIEN
-206 TLRDENV
+206 TLQDENV
-213 ELPAGRIESIDRDFS
+213 ELPAGKLESIDRDFS
-228 IRVERSYLSEQD
+228 IRVERSYLTEQD
-240 FANMVISH
+240 FANMVITRS
-248 SQSNTEGSANGS
+248 ED
-260 SQNNAQSKSVV
+260 NALV
-271 RLGDVAEVFIG
+271 RLGDVAQVFVG

-306 KANTLDVVKSAR
+306 KANTLDVVNAAR
-318 KEMVTIRSSLPIGTT
+318 KEMLAMRDGLPLGTT

-370 GNVRATLI
+370 GNVRATII
-378 PAVTVPVA
+378 PAITVPVA

-427 YRRIENGQPPLMAAY
+427 YRRIEQGQTPLLAAY
-442 EGGREVAFAVIAT
+442 HGGREVAFAVVAT

-468 LSGNMGR
+468 LSGNVGR
-475 LFTEFAIAIAAAV
+475 LFTEFAIAIASAV

-498 TPMLCSKMLKHKERS
+498 TPMLCSKMLKHRERS

-519 LDHAFSRFEA
+519 LDKAFSRFEA
-529 AYGRALKNSIQQPL
+529 AYAKALSQSIHQPL
-543 LIILVLALSLAAVF
+543 LIILILALSLFAVQ
-557 LLFNKLPAEYTP
+557 LLFKQLPTEYTP
-569 KEDRGNFFL
+569 KEDRGNMFL

-586 SHESNVKNM
+586 SYENNVKNM
-595 HKIEEKLLG
+595 QQIESKLLA
-604 YQEQGEL
+604 YQAQGDL
-611 DRVLVRVPGF
+611 DRVIVRVPGF

-626 IAIVGLPQWD
+626 IAIIGMPDWGE
-636 KRSID
+636 RNIG
-641 TFSFINK
+641 TFDFINK
-648 INGDVQSVT
+648 INGEMQSIT
-657 DVRAFAIMRRGIGGG
+657 DVRAFAMMRRGIGGG

-680 FVLQGNTFAE
+680 FVIQGNTYSE
-690 LAQWRD
+690 LARWRD
-696 ILITEAQKNPNLSNI
+696 IVIREAQKNPNLSAI
-711 NSDYQETYP
+711 NSDYHETYP
-720 QLLVQ
+720 QLMVK
-725 IDRERAYD
+725 INRDRAYD
-733 LGVPVGDIAET
+733 LGVPVGDIAKT

-756 FVDRGEEYDVI
+756 FVDRGEEYDVV
-767 VEGDEKQFQSPADI
+767 VEGDERQYRSPEDI
-781 DNLYVR
+781 DNVYVR
-787 SRTTDKLIPLSNLL
+787 SRTSDKLIPLANLL
-801 NIGENATSSKLNR
+801 TITESATSSRLNR

-825 NLADGYALGEALDFL
+825 NLADGYALGDALDFL
-840 VDVTKNK
+840 KNIAQTQ
-847 LPEHVQIDYKGESL
+847 LPQEVQLDYKGQSL
-861 LLKESGSSILFVF
+861 LLKESGNSMLMVF
-874 LLALLITYLVLA
+874 LLALLITYLVLS

-943 EFANQLRDKGIAFE
+943 EFANQLRDKGMAFE
-957 EALISA
+957 EALICGA
-963 SQQRLRPIV
+963 QQRLRPIV

-1009 ASVFT
+1009 ASIFT

-1028 TGSPQAISDEIDQL
+1028 TGSPETISNEIERL
-1042 EQGSN
+1042 ESLK
-1047 Y
+1047 

>member
-1 VILSDLSVKRPV
+1 MILSDLSVKRPV

-119 LPEQAE
+119 LPEQAD

-146 ETMSTLELTDY
+146 ETMSTLALTDY

-169 DGVARVQ
+169 DGVARIR
-176 VGGGRTYAMKIRLNR
+176 VGGGRTYVMKIRLNR
-191 VSMAA
+191 ASMAA
-196 RNITVQDIES
+196 RNITVQDIER

-213 ELPAGRIESIDRDFS
+213 ELPAGRIESVDRDFS

-240 FANMVISH
+240 FANMVIDRSD
-248 SQSNTEGSANGS
+248 SNSL
-260 SQNNAQSKSVV
+260 V

-306 KANTLDVVKSAR
+306 KGNTLDVVKSAR
-318 KEMVTIRSSLPIGTT
+318 KEMIAIRSTLPVGTT

-378 PAVTVPVA
+378 PAITVPVA

-427 YRRIENGQPPLMAAY
+427 YRRIENGQTPLMAAY
-442 EGGREVAFAVIAT
+442 EGGREVAFAVVAT

-475 LFTEFAIAIAAAV
+475 LFTEFAIAISAAV
-488 VFSSL
+488 IFSSL

-498 TPMLCSKMLKHKERS
+498 TPMMCSKMLKHRERS

-519 LDHAFSRFEA
+519 LDRAFARFEA
-529 AYGRALKNSIQQPL
+529 SYGRALKSSIHQPM
-543 LIILVLALSLAAVF
+543 LIVLVLGLALAAVF
-557 LLFNKLPAEYTP
+557 LLFNKLPSEYTP

-578 IMQGAEGA
+578 MMQSAEGA
-586 SHESNVKNM
+586 SYENNVKNM
-595 HKIEEKLLG
+595 HEIEEKLLA
-604 YQEQGEL
+604 YQAQGEL

-621 GGTGG
+621 GGSGG
-626 IAIVGLPQWD
+626 VAIVGLPEWD

-648 INGDVQSVT
+648 INADMQGVT

-672 GGSNAPVS
+672 GGDNPVS
-680 FVLQGNTFAE
+680 FVLQGNTFEE

-733 LGVPVGDIAET
+733 LGVTVGDIAQT

-781 DNLYVR
+781 ENLYIR
-787 SRTTDKLIPLSNLL
+787 SRTTDKLIPLASVL
-801 NIGENATSSKLNR
+801 NIGENATSSQLNR
-814 YNRLRSITITA
+814 YNRLRSITVTA
-825 NLADGYALGEALDFL
+825 NLADGYALGDALDFL

-847 LPEHVQIDYKGESL
+847 LPEHVQVDYKGESL
-861 LLKESGSSILFVF
+861 LLKESGNSIMFVF

-917 MSLNIYSQIGIVM
+917 MSLNIYSQIGIIM

-985 VLAVGPGA
+985 VFAVGPGA

-1009 ASVFT
+1009 ASIFT

-1028 TGSPQAISDEIDQL
+1028 TGSPQAIANKI
-1042 EQGSN
+1042 EQQS
-1047 Y
+1047 

>member
-1 VILSDLSVKRPV
+1 MILSDLSVKRPV

-27 VAFLMLP
+27 VAFMMLP

-40 IDPPIVNISTNY
+40 IDPPVVNISTSY

-61 TKITQLLEDRIS
+61 TKITQVLEDRIS
-73 GVEGVKT
+73 GIEGVKT

-91 ITIEFNLD
+91 ITIEFDLD

-111 RISRALNN
+111 RISRALRN
-119 LPEQAE
+119 LPEQAD
-125 PPEVSKANDDE
+125 PPQVSKANDDE
-136 NVIVWFVLQS
+136 SVIVWFVLQS

-191 VSMAA
+191 IAMAA
-196 RNITVQDIES
+196 RNVTVSDVES
-206 TLRDENV
+206 TLRSENI
-213 ELPAGRIESIDRDFS
+213 ELPAGRVESVDRDFS
-228 IRVERSYLSEQD
+228 IRVERSYLTEQD
-240 FANMVISH
+240 FANMVIAR
-248 SQSNTEGSANGS
+248 SQDNSL
-260 SQNNAQSKSVV
+260 V
-271 RLGDVAEVFIG
+271 RLGDIAEVFIG
-282 AQDDE
+282 AEDDE

-306 KANTLDVVKSAR
+306 KANTLEVVKTAR
-318 KEMVTIRSSLPIGTT
+318 KEMFNIRSGLPVGTT

-386 LIGSMMALSWFGF
+386 LIGSMMTLSWFGF

-427 YRRIENGQPPLMAAY
+427 YRRIERGQTPLMAAY
-442 EGGREVAFAVIAT
+442 EGGREVAFAVVAT

-468 LSGNMGR
+468 LSGNVGR

-498 TPMLCSKMLKHKERS
+498 TPMMCSKMLKHRERS
-513 SSFGQK
+513 SSFGQV
-519 LDHAFSRFEA
+519 LDRAFTKFENS
-529 AYGRALKNSIQQPL
+529 YGRALKSSIHQPI
-543 LIILVLALSLAAVF
+543 LITLVLALSLAAVYM
-557 LLFNKLPAEYTP
+557 LFTKLPSEYTP

-578 IMQGAEGA
+578 IMQSAEGA
-586 SHESNVKNM
+586 SYENNVKNM
-595 HKIEEKLLG
+595 QQIEDKLLG
-604 YQEQGEL
+604 YQAEGEL
-611 DRVLVRVPGF
+611 DRVIVRVPGF

-626 IAIVGLPQWD
+626 IAIVGLPEWD

-648 INGDVQSVT
+648 INKDVQNVT

-672 GGSNAPVS
+672 GGSSAPVS
-680 FVLQGNTFAE
+680 FVLQGNTFNE

-696 ILITEAQKNPNLSNI
+696 IVIKEAQKNPNLSNI
-711 NSDYQETYP
+711 NSDYKETYP

-744 LETMLGQRRVTT
+744 LETMLGKRRVTT
-756 FVDRGEEYDVI
+756 FVDRGEEYDVML
-767 VEGDEKQFQSPADI
+767 EGDKKQFQSPTDI
-781 DNLYVR
+781 DNVYVR
-787 SRTTDKLIPLSNLL
+787 SQTTDKLIPLANLL
-801 NIGENATSSKLNR
+801 HISEDATSSRLNR

-825 NLADGYALGEALDFL
+825 NLADGYALGDALSFL
-840 VDVTKNK
+840 ENVAKTE
-847 LPEHVQIDYKGESL
+847 LPDHVQLDYKGESL
-861 LLKESGSSILFVF
+861 LLKESGNSILFVF

-943 EFANQLRDKGIAFE
+943 EFANQLRDRGIEFE

-963 SQQRLRPIV
+963 AQQRLRPIV

-1009 ASVFT
+1009 ASIFT

-1028 TGSPQAISDEIDQL
+1028 TGSPQAIANEIAKRQ
-1042 EQGSN
+1042 SS
-1047 Y
+1047 